1 VTAPRIALSGV
12 LRTWDAAERTGVN
25 GAYVRSVL
33 GAGGVPII
41 LPPLLD
47 AALVE
52 RALDGIDGVVLTG
65 GEDIHPGLYGAE
77 PSPHLYPPSRE
88 RDLFELALFAAA
100 RERALPI
107 LGICRGIQLVNVGLG
122 GTLFQDLPSE
132 RPTSVAHD
140 PGGARQARTHEV
152 RLEPGS
158 RAAQALGRTRVAVN
172 SFHHQAIDRL
182 GAGLVATGWTEDE
195 LIEAAESEDRS
206 TWLLAVQ
213 WHPEEMHAD
222 MAAPERGLFRAL
234 VEAAMGRAAANAA
247 SGTSAR
253 RAPGESG
260 PTSTRSGTAVG
271 R

>member
-88 RDLFELALFAAA
+88 RDLFELGLFAAA

-132 RPTSVAHD
+132 RPSSVAHD

-158 RAAQALGRTRVAVN
+158 RAAEALGRTRVAVN

-182 GAGLVATGWTEDE
+182 GTGLVATGWTEDE

-234 VEAAMGRAAANAA
+234 VEAASGRAAA
-247 SGTSAR
+247 SGASAR
-253 RAPGESG
+253 RALGESG
-260 PTSTRSGTAVG
+260 PTSTRSETGVG